1 MRKILVLRGL
11 PASGKTTF
19 AKALLENEPNVWKR
33 INRDEMREMLDSSV
47 HSPDNERFVLTLR
60 DWLIRSS
67 IKAGRNVIVDDTNL
81 APIHLKKIRAIAQ
94 MLEVETGEEVT
105 VSIEEFDTQLE
116 ECIQRDAQRQNSVGE
131 EVIRQM
137 YEEYYENQEE

>member
-19 AKALLENEPNVWKR
+19 AKALLEKEPNVWKR
-33 INRDEMREMLDSSV
+33 VNRDEMREMLDSSV